1 MKKVLHPSA
10 KAHRPHAAGVSRR
23 PPARDK
29 NPVPSGNSPRIRLG
43 HSRAPDPRAAVR
55 EFHAAVA
62 QPSMALVVFFCSS
75 EWELDAVADEIARLF
90 AGVPVVGCTTAG
102 EIGAAGYQEHGL
114 TGASFPAEFCR
125 IVTGRLADLPQF
137 NTEKGRLLAES
148 LLQQLKNQ
156 GGTLDPG
163 NSFALLLIDGLSMRE
178 EQVTQA
184 LQHALGKIPLIGG
197 SAGDGLKFSRTLV
210 YHDGRFHP
218 DSAVLILAETSLP
231 FRVFNAQHF
240 VANDAMLVVTAAD
253 PARRVVK
260 EINGL
265 PAAGEYAAAIG
276 AKPGALGPALFAMS
290 PLVVRIDG
298 ANYVRSIQSAH
309 PDGSLTFYCAIE
321 EGLVFRVARGV
332 DFVENL
338 RQTFDRLRS
347 AIGPPQFILAC
358 DCILRKLEVDRC
370 HLRPEVEKLLRD
382 NQVVGF
388 STYGEQFGGVHM
400 NQTLTGIAIG
410 LPGEGPH
417 A

>member
-1 MKKVLHPSA
+1 MKKMLQPTGKTRQDQAGGAS
-10 KAHRPHAAGVSRR
+10 RHAPATDQSPD
-23 PPARDK
+23 PPDDRL
-29 NPVPSGNSPRIRLG
+29 RIRLG

-75 EWELDAVADEIARLF
+75 EWDLEAIADEMARQF
-90 AGVPVVGCTTAG
+90 AGVPTVGCTTAG
-102 EIGAAGYQEHGL
+102 EIGSTGYQERSL
-114 TGASFPAEFCR
+114 AGASLPAEACR
-125 IVTGRLADLPQF
+125 IATGRLADLPQF
-137 NTEKGRLLAES
+137 SAEKGRLLAES
-148 LLQQLKNQ
+148 LLQQLKNP
-156 GGTLDPG
+156 GNALDPA

-184 LQHALGKIPLIGG
+184 LQHALGKIPLVGG
-197 SAGDGLKFSRTLV
+197 SAGDGLKFSRTHV
-210 YHDGRFHP
+210 YHEGRFHL

-231 FRVFNAQHF
+231 FRVFNTQHF

-253 PARRVVK
+253 PAHRIVK

-265 PAAGEYAAAIG
+265 PAAVEYAAAIG
-276 AKPGALGPALFAMS
+276 VKPGELGPERFALS

-321 EGLVFRVARGV
+321 EGLVFRVAHGV

-338 RQTFDRLRS
+338 RQTLDRLRS

-358 DCILRKLEVDRC
+358 DCILRKLEVERR

-382 NQVVGF
+382 NRVIGF

-410 LPGEGPH
+410 LPGKTPH